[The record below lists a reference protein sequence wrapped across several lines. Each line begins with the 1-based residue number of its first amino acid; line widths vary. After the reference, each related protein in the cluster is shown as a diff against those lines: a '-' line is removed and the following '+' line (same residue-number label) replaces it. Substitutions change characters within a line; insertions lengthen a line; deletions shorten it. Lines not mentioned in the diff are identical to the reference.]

1 MPVTGLSP
9 SLTAPFPPLISRSLI
24 LSPSKIP
31 QSKARLKIPLC
42 MFHIPITP
50 VELPT
55 SPKLPQDVTN
65 VDRAVPA
72 PAPVSLVLAL
82 ALSAGVDFD
91 VDLDLESDS
100 TEEGSLK
107 VEEEV
112 EGTE

>member
-1 MPVTGLSP
+1 
-9 SLTAPFPPLISRSLI
+9 
-24 LSPSKIP
+24 
-31 QSKARLKIPLC
+31 